1 MKKRTLALGIGLLI
15 SAALASIAAPP
26 DPVATRF
33 VGTWRLVSTTQRLAD
48 GSQRANPKFGP
59 NGQGYLMY
67 TGTHMCAVLVRP
79 DRPQWGSEQTP
90 SEQEVR
96 SAIDGLVAYCGAY
109 EVDSKQGLV
118 IHHVEV
124 DRVPN
129 AVGTLRKRHFM
140 FSGNR
145 LILRLPDPLP
155 EGVVESSL
163 TWERIEK

>member
-1 MKKRTLALGIGLLI
+1 
-15 SAALASIAAPP
+15 
-26 DPVATRF
+26 
-33 VGTWRLVSTTQRLAD
+33 
-48 GSQRANPKFGP
+48 
-59 NGQGYLMY
+59 MY

-79 DRPQWGSEQTP
+79 DRPQWGSEETP

-96 SAIDGLVAYCGAY
+96 SAIAGLVAYCGAY

-129 AVGTLRKRHFM
+129 AVGTLRKRRFA

-163 TWERIEK
+163 TWERVEK